1 MADVSVDEAA
11 KIMDDSIQRELSA
24 MEKAI
29 RSEMERCVLLAEGA
43 PFANGL
49 AKAAGTWKRD
59 LGVLADKIAAEAKSV
74 SKALLGKD
82 QPEITQ
88 SVNPDLAA
96 AALSDPDRKKPLQ

>member
-24 MEKAI
+24 MEKAL

-74 SKALLGKD
+74 SKALLGKE

-88 SVNPDLAA
+88 TTNLTLAA
-96 AALSDPDRKKPLQ
+96 AVITDPERGKT